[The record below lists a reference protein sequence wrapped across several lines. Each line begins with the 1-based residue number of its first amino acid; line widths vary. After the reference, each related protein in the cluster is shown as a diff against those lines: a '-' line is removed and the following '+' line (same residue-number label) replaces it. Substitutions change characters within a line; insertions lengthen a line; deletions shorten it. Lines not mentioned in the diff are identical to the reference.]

1 MLEDFIAYLRATLA
15 VTREARTTLGRE
27 FEMMK
32 TFLSI
37 LQIRMGNRLQ
47 VDINLPNDLK
57 DMTMP
62 PMLLQPLIENAI
74 KHGLEPKVE
83 GGNITLQAERAGDQM
98 RICVIDTG
106 MGFASN
112 PSNGIGLKNVRERI
126 EKLYGNAG
134 SVLIEDNRPSGT
146 RVVLTVPR
154 KIAA

>member
-1 MLEDFIAYLRATLA
+1 
-15 VTREARTTLGRE
+15 
-27 FEMMK
+27 
-32 TFLSI
+32 
-37 LQIRMGNRLQ
+37 MGDRLQ

-83 GGNITLQAERAGDQM
+83 GGNITLKAERAGDQL

-106 MGFASN
+106 LGFASN

-134 SVLIEDNRPSGT
+134 SVSIEENQPSGT
-146 RVVLTVPR
+146 RVVLTVPY
-154 KIAA
+154 KVAT